1 MKFIKYANF
10 FRLTAVR
17 NNNKLYGV
25 CFYLNQGAVNEY
37 LEQNPE
43 QKDAV
48 IEIDNV
54 YQEPQYLQGI
64 DTSGMPPFGPKT
76 ELRGNYINELKVDRY
91 GHSTPKSILE
101 RFGKA
106 TLTVQLR
113 YNEKGELNAVF
124 VGTKQAFMKNVVNR
138 QAWVPALM
146 DDLVTIKETW
156 PDLFKH
162 FFPV

>member
-1 MKFIKYANF
+1 MKLIKYPNF

-17 NNNKLYGV
+17 HNNKDYGL
-25 CFYLNQGAVNEY
+25 CFYLNQGAVNEH

-43 QKDAV
+43 QKDDA
-48 IEIDNV
+48 IEIDGV
-54 YQEPQYLQGI
+54 YQEPIYMKGV
-64 DTSGMPPFGPKT
+64 DTSNLPPFGPKT
-76 ELRGNYINELKVDRY
+76 ELRGNYIGDLKVNRY
-91 GHSTPKSILE
+91 GYSKPKSILE

-113 YNEKGELNAVF
+113 YNEKGYLNGIF
-124 VGTKQAFMKNVVNR
+124 VGSKQAFMKGVVNR
-138 QAWVPALM
+138 RSWSPAQM
-146 DDLVTIKETW
+146 EDLVTIKETW